1 MSSFLTRSSVFKEM
15 ANEAISEGKMPELGI
30 SDISVLPTYNVIRT
44 LMGWWVNL
52 FDAEKINLKYQ
63 LFTK

>member
-15 ANEAISEGKMPELGI
+15 ANEATSEGKMPELGI
-30 SDISVLPTYNVIRT
+30 SDISVLPTYVVRT

>member
-1 MSSFLTRSSVFKEM
+1 M

-30 SDISVLPTYNVIRT
+30 SDISVLPTYNVVRT